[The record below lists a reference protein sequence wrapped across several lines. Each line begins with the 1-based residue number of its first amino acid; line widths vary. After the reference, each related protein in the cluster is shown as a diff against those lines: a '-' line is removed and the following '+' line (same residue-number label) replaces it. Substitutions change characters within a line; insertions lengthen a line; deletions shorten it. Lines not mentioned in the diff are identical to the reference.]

1 MNQENTSTPQPLYI
15 SYILM
20 TKIALI
26 NVNNRNKYNY
36 QYNIYMHPKKND
48 KQIQYLI
55 VAWKNKTTCN
65 FFLFNWNRTNQQT
78 NTIYV

>member
-55 VAWKNKTTCN
+55 VAWKNKTN
-65 FFLFNWNRTNQQT
+65 FFLFKWNHINQQT